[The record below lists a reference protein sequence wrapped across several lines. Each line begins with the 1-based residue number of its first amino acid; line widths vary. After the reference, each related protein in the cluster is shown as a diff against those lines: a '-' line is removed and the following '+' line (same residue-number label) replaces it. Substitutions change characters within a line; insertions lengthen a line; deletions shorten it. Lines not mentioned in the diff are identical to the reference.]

1 MNCPMKSDENAELLL
16 AYCAR
21 KLDPDS
27 VAVLERHMAICPE
40 CANLR
45 DGQQAVWTALD
56 SWKTEPVSLDFDR
69 RLHARIDAAS
79 AAPWYERAWDRVC
92 DGLRPMIWRPAYPVA
107 AVCALAIAGFVLDK
121 RPGVDPQPGQPSEI
135 RVSTTEAEQVETT
148 LEDMEMLR
156 QFDLVTPDN
165 RKAPKSM

>member
-1 MNCPMKSDENAELLL
+1 MKNHENAELLL

-27 VAVLERHMAICPE
+27 AAVLERHMAICPE
-40 CANLR
+40 CAGLR

-56 SWKTEPVSLDFDR
+56 SWKAQPVSADFDR
-69 RLHARIDAAS
+69 RLNARIDAAD
-79 AAPWYERAWDRVC
+79 AAAWYERAWDRVG
-92 DGLRPMIWRPAYPVA
+92 DVFRPLIWRPAYPVA
-107 AVCALAIAGFVLDK
+107 AVCALAIGGFVLEQ
-121 RPGVDPQPGQPSEI
+121 RPGVDPKPVQPSEI
-135 RVSTTEAEQVETT
+135 RVSTSEAEQVERT

-156 QFDLVTPDN
+156 QFDPVTTEN